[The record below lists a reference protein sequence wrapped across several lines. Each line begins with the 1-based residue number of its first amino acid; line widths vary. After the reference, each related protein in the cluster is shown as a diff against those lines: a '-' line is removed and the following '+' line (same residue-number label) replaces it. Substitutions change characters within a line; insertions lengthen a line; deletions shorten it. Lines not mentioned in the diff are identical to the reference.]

1 MMIKLYS
8 LTGGLSNDLVSF
20 FVKKK
25 KQNKNIENQYILDE
39 KKDNLLLNDLKENGY
54 VLVKDF
60 INTSQVDEIL
70 NEFSKIKGVY
80 YQDEVSNKK
89 FYNTNSPE
97 QIKFEYLEED
107 ILNSS
112 ILKKIIFKKKLLQF
126 SRDYLNAEPVLD
138 IIAMWWSSYSEAA
151 DKKAAQWWHFDM
163 DRPKWIKFFI
173 YLTDCNQQNGPHCII
188 KRTHK
193 NFSVPWKI
201 RKNGY
206 SRISDDIINK
216 NFLESDIT
224 EIIAKKG
231 TLLIEDSRALHK
243 GKKLEKGNRLM
254 FQLQFSNSLFGG
266 NYKKFTIDKK
276 NFAFSKIKKDNP
288 YTYQLFDY
296 E

>member
-1 MMIKLYS
+1 
-8 LTGGLSNDLVSF
+8 
-20 FVKKK
+20 
-25 KQNKNIENQYILDE
+25 
-39 KKDNLLLNDLKENGY
+39 
-54 VLVKDF
+54 
-60 INTSQVDEIL
+60 
-70 NEFSKIKGVY
+70 
-80 YQDEVSNKK
+80 
-89 FYNTNSPE
+89 
-97 QIKFEYLEED
+97 
-107 ILNSS
+107 
-112 ILKKIIFKKKLLQF
+112 
-126 SRDYLNAEPVLD
+126 
-138 IIAMWWSSYSEAA
+138 
-151 DKKAAQWWHFDM
+151 M

-254 FQLQFSNSLFGG
+254 FQLNFQFVIRRKLQNLLLI
-266 NYKKFTIDKK
+266 KKFY
-276 NFAFSKIKKDNP
+276 FSKIKRQSL
-288 YTYQLFDY
+288 YISLFDY